1 VEASQF
7 ESEPFGGL
15 RKGSAFSSNFQLLAS
30 NFWGFMLLRDPEFV
44 KQMEGWGASFLP
56 NQRLSEYTSL
66 GVGGEAGLIRVRRM
80 EAVEPVVSGLRERG
94 IAWGLLG
101 GGTNVLAADEPL
113 QKVFLHL
120 VPGPNDVVFEGNTVH
135 IAAAASLGR
144 SVMECA
150 KRNLGGM
157 EGLVGVP
164 GSVGGAL
171 RMNAGAY
178 GTEIGPLVRS
188 VTVFRGST
196 GVREDLPGN
205 LLGFRYRKSSFSP
218 DDIMLRVT
226 LELPDK
232 PYPEIM
238 QTVKQF
244 NKRRLSSQPLKEK
257 SAGCIFKN
265 PPGQSTG
272 KMIDDL
278 GMKGMRVGG
287 AVVSERHA
295 NFIVNRFGA
304 TAADIFRLMD
314 TIQERIHSAY
324 GLELE
329 PEVILWK
336 N

>member
-1 VEASQF
+1 MF
-7 ESEPFGGL
+7 L
-15 RKGSAFSSNFQLLAS
+15 N
-30 NFWGFMLLRDPEFV
+30 DHEFV
-44 KQMEGWGASFLP
+44 KQMESWGANFLP
-56 NQRLSEYTSL
+56 SRMLSEYTSL
-66 GVGGEAGLIRVRRM
+66 GVGGEADLILIRNLD
-80 EAVEPVVSGLRERG
+80 AVEPVVSGLKQRE
-94 IAWGLLG
+94 IPWGLLG

-113 QKVFLHL
+113 KRVLLHL
-120 VPGPNDVVFEGNTVH
+120 APGPDDVVFDGNTVH

-188 VTVFRGST
+188 VTIFRGST
-196 GVREDLPGN
+196 GVREELPAN
-205 LLGFRYRKSSFSP
+205 SLGFRYRKSSFAP
-218 DDIMLRVT
+218 DDVMLRVT

-232 PYPEIM
+232 PFAAIM
-238 QTVKQF
+238 DTVKGF

-265 PPGQSTG
+265 PPGLSTG
-272 KMIDDL
+272 KLIDEL
-278 GMKGMRVGG
+278 GMKGQREGG
-287 AVVSERHA
+287 AVISERHA

-314 TIQERIHSAY
+314 RIRERIRIAH
-324 GLELE
+324 GVELE
-329 PEVILWK
+329 SEVIIWK

>member
-1 VEASQF
+1 MV
-7 ESEPFGGL
+7 L
-15 RKGSAFSSNFQLLAS
+15 N
-30 NFWGFMLLRDPEFV
+30 DPEFV

-56 NQRLSEYTSL
+56 NRLLSEYTSL
-66 GVGGEAGLIRVRRM
+66 GVGGEADLIQVRRM

-113 QKVFLHL
+113 KRVLLHL
-120 VPGPNDVVFEGNTVH
+120 APGPNDLNFDGNRDGNTVR

-188 VTVFRGST
+188 VSIFRGAA
-196 GVREDLPGN
+196 GVREEVPASS
-205 LLGFRYRKSSFSP
+205 LGFKYRKSSFSP
-218 DDIMLRVT
+218 DDIMLSVT

-232 PYPEIM
+232 PFAEIM

-244 NKRRLSSQPLKEK
+244 NKRRLSSQPVKEK

-272 KMIDDL
+272 KMIDEL

-314 TIQERIHSAY
+314 SIQERIHGAY

-329 PEVILWK
+329 PEVIIWR